1 VGDVTGLA
9 DNPLD
14 VLVVGSLHLDI
25 MVGATHLPAIDETV
39 HGSGWK
45 MVCGGKGG
53 NQACWAARLGANTAM
68 ISRVGK
74 DDFGTRLLGN
84 LRSSGVDVGAVTADE
99 SAGSGM
105 SVAILDA
112 NGDYGAVIVSGANL
126 AIPVDEALAAIDR
139 FGAPKVVVLQNEVDE
154 ALNEAV
160 AEKAK
165 KTGAIVIVNAAPARQ
180 LAKHFA
186 ENIDVLIVNRVE
198 AAMMSDLEV
207 TNQRDAIMAV
217 PALRRFGRTVIV
229 TLGGDGLVVAEEGLE
244 PVVIDPVKI
253 KVASTHGAG
262 DCFVAQLSAALA
274 KGYQLKDAAMLAN
287 ATAAA
292 YVSGQLTFET
302 TGSRVKS

>member
-9 DNPLD
+9 ESTLE

-25 MVGATHLPAIDETV
+25 VVGATHLPAIDETV
-39 HGSGWK
+39 RGSGWN

-74 DDFGTRLLGN
+74 DDFGTRLVGN
-84 LRSSGVDVGAVTADE
+84 LQSSGVDVSAVRADE
-99 SAGSGM
+99 NAGSGM

-126 AIPVDEALAAIDR
+126 SIPVDEALAAIDR
-139 FGAPKVVVLQNEVDE
+139 FGTPKVVVLQNEVDE

-160 AEKAK
+160 AHKAK
-165 KTGAIVIVNAAPARQ
+165 KAGSIVMLNAAPARK
-180 LAKHFA
+180 LTKHFA
-186 ENIDVLIVNRVE
+186 ENIDLLIVNRIE
-198 AAMMSDLEV
+198 AAMMSGLEV
-207 TNQRDAIMAV
+207 ANQQDATLAI
-217 PALRRFGRTVIV
+217 PALRRFVRTVIV
-229 TLGGDGLVVAEEGLE
+229 TLGGAGLVVAEEGFE

-274 KGYQLKDAAMLAN
+274 KGYPLKDAAMLAN

-302 TGSRVKS
+302 TGSRTKT